1 AQMNKL
7 IGFVIVAWI
16 IVPIAYYTN
25 LWNSK
30 SMPIVSNRVFT
41 VDGYYYN
48 VSSVLDSRLH
58 LNETAYERYGI
69 LSSEN
74 ILRDLRLPVM
84 FAFSYATSFASITA
98 VIVHTVLYYGKTI
111 LKQFRSS
118 LNDNSDDIHAKL
130 MSRYDEAPCW
140 WYMTLFVVA
149 FTLATLVCHFG
160 DLMPWYHM
168 FTAVTIAFVFVLPTG
183 IVQALTNQS
192 IELSPITEL
201 IAGFLMPGKPIANV
215 TFKTYGSITHHQ
227 ALSLI
232 SDLKFGHYMKIPPR
246 AIFVTQLTSTVVAGV
261 VNYVSAIYIMDTV
274 PHICTLENPNWKCP
288 KANVFYSASII
299 WGAIGPAKIFGTK
312 SLYSPLLL
320 GFLAGAL
327 LPIPTWLL
335 TKKYPKTKWL
345 KYIHFPIMLSATAI
359 IPPAS
364 PGNYPSWLMVGFLF

>member
-1 AQMNKL
+1 MASRWNWMKL
-7 IGFVIVAWI
+7 STELFLA
-16 IVPIAYYTN
+16 
-25 LWNSK
+25 
-30 SMPIVSNRVFT
+30 
-41 VDGYYYN
+41 
-48 VSSVLDSRLH
+48 
-58 LNETAYERYGI
+58 
-69 LSSEN
+69 
-74 ILRDLRLPVM
+74 
-84 FAFSYATSFASITA
+84 
-98 VIVHTVLYYGKTI
+98 GKTI

-130 MSRYDEAPCW
+130 MSRYDEAPDW
-140 WYMTLFVVA
+140 WYTILFAVA
-149 FTLATLVCHFG
+149 FTLATIVCHFG

-183 IVQALTNQS
+183 IVQAVTNQS

-261 VNYVSAIYIMDTV
+261 VNYVSAVYLMDTV

-299 WGAIGPAKIFGTK
+299 WGAIGPAKILGTR

-364 PGNYPSWLMVGFLF
+364 PGNYPSWLMVGFLFNCILLRCARSWWKRYAYVFSAAMDCGVGFSVLAIFFVFQNNGIYFPRWWGSGGPTGDGCPLSYANFSGIIPTERPMLTS